1 MGASQRADL
10 YTLYLS
16 ARHVSSLGDISA
28 LGAGTESRN
37 EDKSAQGGGSHTVCI
52 EDSTPVREA
61 RCVFC
66 LIAATMFCII
76 SSHAVVFRYL
86 GAAAS
91 LVGSCSYSYLV
102 PSTYCVYPG
111 A

>member
-37 EDKSAQGGGSHTVCI
+37 EDKSAQGGGA
-52 EDSTPVREA
+52 TPSASKIPRPFEKLVVSSA
-61 RCVFC
+61 LSQPRCS
-66 LIAATMFCII
+66 A
-76 SSHAVVFRYL
+76 SSHHMRWSFD
-86 GAAAS
+86 
-91 LVGSCSYSYLV
+91 
-102 PSTYCVYPG
+102 T
-111 A
+111 